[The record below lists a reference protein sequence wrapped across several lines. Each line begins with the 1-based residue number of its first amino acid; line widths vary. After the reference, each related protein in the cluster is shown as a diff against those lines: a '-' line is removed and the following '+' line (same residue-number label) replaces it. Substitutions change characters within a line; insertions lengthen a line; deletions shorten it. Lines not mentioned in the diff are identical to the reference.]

1 MLKQLEFE
9 FRRVIKIGFLL
20 LFLGSVLT
28 AIRDGNAA
36 TYTPPA
42 GVPTP
47 SFASNFV
54 VIDQINNG
62 NDTTGY
68 GNVGYEYQVSSTQIT
83 VDDWVAFLN
92 AVDRNNPNSTYKGDN
107 TGDGSHPE
115 WSSWTAYEHNGSSWQ
130 VKSPYNNGNVG
141 DLSASDA
148 GNLPIDGLSLNQV
161 ARYMNW
167 LATGSVNSGA
177 FTFSGTSGNSSIA
190 TFNPNYPGP
199 RLPLED
205 ELYKAMYWNK
215 NTGQYTD
222 YPNGSNTAPSPASID
237 TTTGI
242 YTSSASTV
250 LFGSWSGGSNASWA
264 QVKQGTGNKWG
275 LYDMGGN
282 RHETTLRPTAT
293 STTILRGASAFDDIS
308 LSHKSARNASR
319 TADEHLVSV
328 GYRVWMGVTVASGKI
343 SVTKQVTGGADASR
357 NFTFNLKCVGST
369 LYDKLFTLKHG
380 QTFTSEPIP
389 STTKCT
395 VTETA
400 PSAAPS
406 GYSYGAAVYTHNGSS
421 STTPPELT
429 VGASGSTVALTVTNP
444 LQTACAINAFT
455 ITPSCNNNGTA
466 GTAAD
471 DYRTFTLNLSGTGVA
486 ATYNLS
492 SNNSGVLTPTSGSY
506 GTATNFRL
514 QKGSGATAG
523 DGVVYTLT
531 ATDATSSS
539 CTRTATVSD
548 TGSCSPTGTLR
559 VRKTVTNPPAGF
571 SSPNFNI
578 AVDCSDNTF
587 DQNFTLAHGA
597 TRDITGIP
605 AGTTCSVTE
614 TTPLPTAPAGYEYGT
629 PAIAPSGAQTIVAN
643 TTTEIVVTNPLNS
656 VSCPTITVTPNPL
669 PNGTVG
675 VAYNASPSASASS
688 GGPYTY
694 TWSAAGLPT
703 GMNVNAGT
711 GAVSGIPSATGNA
724 TVTASTTVAGQ
735 TCSGSTPLSVTAAPT
750 GLLRVTKTVTGKPA
764 GFTSPDFSVVVDCS
778 VNSFD
783 QTLTLAD
790 GATRTIGGIPTG
802 TTCTVTEASPLP
814 AAPAGYDYAAPVITP
829 SGVQIIGNGTTVAV
843 TVTNPLTLKQGSLQ
857 LGKSVSGQPAG
868 FTSPDYTLHVDCSDN
883 SFDQDVLI
891 KAAENKTISNIPHGT
906 TCTVTE
912 PTQPAPP
919 AGYSYGTA
927 VITPASVTIV
937 GDSSVSV
944 SVLNPLEGN
953 CTINAPTVTTQC
965 YSNGTSSTADD
976 TFGFRINTSGTF
988 VAPTYDIQSGT
999 LAVQD
1004 VPYGVEAGTYG
1015 NFLISGGAVNT
1026 TLTDSNKAACQL
1038 NNVALT
1044 PPAPCSAP
1052 PPTCATVTN
1061 KAKVSALTGTD
1072 QNPGND
1078 EDGVSLGA
1086 NCATPP
1092 QIDLELVKTA
1102 SVNTIKRGDTLVYTL
1117 TLTNKGP
1124 DDANDV
1130 QVKDLLPAGLSYVSS
1145 QAERGSYDATSGI
1158 WLVGKVAN
1166 GVPVKLKIT
1175 VRAD

>member
-36 TYTPPA
+36 SYTPPS

-47 SFASNFV
+47 SYANNFV
-54 VIDQINNG
+54 VVDNPG
-62 NDTTGY
+62 NADDSTGY
-68 GNVGYEYQVSSTQIT
+68 GGVSYSYMVSATQIT
-83 VDDWVAFLN
+83 VQDWVDFLN
-92 AVDRNNPNSTYKGDN
+92 DIGVTGSNDLGLGPMDPNHSDCDNPWCYS
-107 TGDGSHPE
+107 PF
-115 WSSWTAYEHNGSSWQ
+115 AYSGGSWQ
-130 VKSPYNNGNVG
+130 VTSFNQNGMS
-141 DLSASDA
+141 LSASDA
-148 GNLPIDGLSLNQV
+148 AKLPVDWRSLNNV
-161 ARYMNW
+161 ARYLNW
-167 LATGSVNSGA
+167 MATGSIDSGA
-177 FTFSGTSGNSSIA
+177 FTFTNNGGPKGNWPIA
-190 TFNPNYPGP
+190 SFNGAYPGP

-205 ELYKAMYWNK
+205 ELYKAMYRRTGAT
-215 NTGQYTD
+215 NTYNT
-222 YPNGSNTAPSPASID
+222 YPLGSSTPPLAVSDPNSGMHYSSSNGSVGGALTGVFGHGEGGLYAQVGQETGNPW
-237 TTTGI
+237 GI
-242 YTSSASTV
+242 YD
-250 LFGSWSGGSNASWA
+250 F
-264 QVKQGTGNKWG
+264 
-275 LYDMGGN
+275 GGN
-282 RHETTLRPTAT
+282 RHETTLNPGDTA
-293 STTILRGASAFDDIS
+293 TTILRGASAFSNLSD
-308 LSHKSARNASR
+308 SHKTVRQSLDASR
-319 TADEHLVSV
+319 RYLSI
-328 GYRVWMGVTVASGKI
+328 GYRVWMGVTQPSGRV
-343 SVTKQVTGGADASR
+343 SVTKQVTGGTDSTR
-357 NFTFNLKCVGST
+357 NFTITLDCTGT
-369 LYDKLFTLKHG
+369 LYDKTFVLRHN
-380 QTFTSEPIP
+380 QTYTSDFIP
-389 STTKCT
+389 QGTSCT
-395 VTETA
+395 VSE
-400 PSAAPS
+400 AAPS
-406 GYSYGAAVYTHNGSS
+406 GAPAGYTYGTPVYSPASV
-421 STTPPELT
+421 T
-429 VGASGSTVALTVTNP
+429 VGNATTVAVTVTNP
-444 LQTACAINAFT
+444 LQAACSINSFT
-455 ITPSCNNNGTA
+455 VTSACNNNGTA

-471 DYRTFTLNLSGTGVA
+471 DYRTFSLNLSGTGVA

-492 SNNSGVLTPTSGSY
+492 ANNSGVLTPTSGSY
-506 GTATNFRL
+506 STATNFRL
-514 QKGSGATAG
+514 QNGSAG
-523 DGVVYTLT
+523 NGTVYTLT

-571 SSPNFNI
+571 TSPDFNI

-802 TTCTVTEASPLP
+802 TTCTVTEPSPLP

-927 VITPASVTIV
+927 VIAPASVTIV

-988 VAPTYDIQSGT
+988 VAPTYDIQAGT

-1004 VPYGVEAGTYG
+1004 VPYGVDAGTYG
-1015 NFLISGGAVNT
+1015 NFLISGGVVNA
-1026 TLTDSNKAACQL
+1026 TLTDSNKATCQL

>member
-1 MLKQLEFE
+1 MK
-9 FRRVIKIGFLL
+9 IKYFNFLMAILL
-20 LFLGSVLT
+20 LFGFSISSAMAEECTGPGGGTGGVGQPGRWVT
-28 AIRDGNAA
+28 IAA
-36 TYTPPA
+36 D
-42 GVPTP
+42 
-47 SFASNFV
+47 SNP
-54 VIDQINNG
+54 
-62 NDTTGY
+62 NDSRTGY
-68 GNVGYEYQVSSTQIT
+68 GRVTYEYSMLERPVT
-83 VDDWVAFLN
+83 VAEYVTFLN
-92 AVDRNNPNSTYKGDN
+92 AVDPDGNGNFEGALVQYELVGYSGGQWRTLAYTGCNPSVSQSFTAAQTGEMLISLVSMNQAARYANWVATGNINQGAYRFASTSANAGNSNIISIDSTYQGIRLPNENEYYKAAYWDPIARVYNRYGTTSLDGSGDAITGAPGSTGIISSTKHPFPFDYGTDGRGN
-107 TGDGSHPE
+107 CMVYVRSGQGGRSAYGISNLVGGFHDMMHPNNFGTGNMVLRPDNQFSNSAVSGTGDGLGVFPYEHQRSTWRWDGVPIDTFY
-115 WSSWTAYEHNGSSWQ
+115 SSPSFRLVQSPSACSLGSLTVTKAVTGKPSGFSSPNFPITVNCDGTAYDQ
-130 VKSPYNNGNVG
+130 
-141 DLSASDA
+141 
-148 GNLPIDGLSLNQV
+148 
-161 ARYMNW
+161 
-167 LATGSVNSGA
+167 
-177 FTFSGTSGNSSIA
+177 
-190 TFNPNYPGP
+190 
-199 RLPLED
+199 
-205 ELYKAMYWNK
+205 
-215 NTGQYTD
+215 
-222 YPNGSNTAPSPASID
+222 
-237 TTTGI
+237 
-242 YTSSASTV
+242 
-250 LFGSWSGGSNASWA
+250 
-264 QVKQGTGNKWG
+264 
-275 LYDMGGN
+275 
-282 RHETTLRPTAT
+282 
-293 STTILRGASAFDDIS
+293 
-308 LSHKSARNASR
+308 
-319 TADEHLVSV
+319 
-328 GYRVWMGVTVASGKI
+328 
-343 SVTKQVTGGADASR
+343 
-357 NFTFNLKCVGST
+357 TFNLQDGGSKTISNIPEGTSCTITEGT
-369 LYDKLFTLKHG
+369 LPTPPTGYVYGTPVI
-380 QTFTSEPIP
+380 TP
-389 STTKCT
+389 STI
-395 VTETA
+395 
-400 PSAAPS
+400 SI
-406 GYSYGAAVYTHNGSS
+406 
-421 STTPPELT
+421 
-429 VGASGSTVALTVTNP
+429 VGATTSTVAITNP

-514 QKGSGATAG
+514 QNASAG
-523 DGVVYTLT
+523 NSITYTLT

-578 AVDCSDNTF
+578 AVDCSNDTF
-587 DQNFTLAHGA
+587 DQNFTLAHSA

-643 TTTEIVVTNPLNS
+643 TTTEVVVTNPLNS

-675 VAYNASPSASASS
+675 VAYNASLSASASS

-694 TWSAAGLPT
+694 TWSAVGLPT
-703 GMNVNAGT
+703 GMSVNAGS
-711 GAVSGIPSATGNA
+711 GAVSGTPGATGNA

-735 TCSGSTPLSVTAAPT
+735 TCSGSTPLSVAAAPT
-750 GLLRVTKTVTGKPA
+750 GSLSVTKAVTGKPV
-764 GFTSPDFSVVVDCS
+764 GFSSPNFSVVVDCS
-778 VNSFD
+778 VDSFD
-783 QTLTLAD
+783 QTLTVAD
-790 GATRTIGGIPTG
+790 DHIATINSIPTG
-802 TTCTVTEASPLP
+802 TTCTVTEPTVP
-814 AAPAGYDYAAPVITP
+814 AAPAGYDYGTPVITP
-829 SGVQIIGNGTTVAV
+829 SGEQTISTGTTIAV
-843 TVTNPLTLKQGSLQ
+843 TVTNPLTLKKGSLQ

-927 VITPASVTIV
+927 VIAPASVTIV

-988 VAPTYDIQSGT
+988 VAPTYDIQAGT

-1004 VPYGVEAGTYG
+1004 VPYGVDAGTYG
-1015 NFLISGGAVNT
+1015 DFLISGGAVNA

>member
-1 MLKQLEFE
+1 MLICCSQLLSFASADT
-9 FRRVIKIGFLL
+9 LPL
-20 LFLGSVLT
+20 
-28 AIRDGNAA
+28 
-36 TYTPPA
+36 PA
-42 GVPTP
+42 GVPAP
-47 SFASNFV
+47 SFVNNMV
-54 VIDQINNG
+54 VIDSPG
-62 NDTTGY
+62 NTDDSATGY
-68 GNVGYEYQVSSTQIT
+68 GGVAYKYRVSATQIT
-83 VDDWVAFLN
+83 VGDWVAFLN
-92 AVDRNNPNSTYKGDN
+92 AIGV
-107 TGDGSHPE
+107 TGASDLGLGPMTISHPDCDNGFCH
-115 WSSWTAYEHNGSSWQ
+115 SAFAYSGGSWKVTAFNQNGMS
-130 VKSPYNNGNVG
+130 
-141 DLSASDA
+141 LSASDA
-148 GNLPIDGLSLNQV
+148 ANLPIDWLSLNNV
-161 ARYMNW
+161 ARYLNW
-167 LATGSVNSGA
+167 LATGSIDSGA
-177 FTFSGTSGNSSIA
+177 FTFSDDGGPKGNWPIA
-190 TFNPNYPGP
+190 TFNAAYPGP

-205 ELYKAMYWNK
+205 ELYKAMYRNK
-215 NTGQYTD
+215 S
-222 YPNGSNTAPSPASID
+222 SNTYNVYPVPGTPTLATASQS
-237 TTTGI
+237 TGLHI
-242 YTSSASTV
+242 ANEGGALTSND
-250 LFGSWSGGSNASWA
+250 SGHDVGAYYA
-264 QVKQGTGNKWG
+264 QVGLETGNPWG
-275 LYDMGGN
+275 VYDFGGN
-282 RHETTLRPTAT
+282 RHETTLNPSDTA
-293 STTILRGASAFDDIS
+293 TTILRGAAAFGKIS
-308 LSHKSARNASR
+308 QSDRNVRNSLPAGR
-319 TADEHLVSV
+319 RYVSI
-328 GYRVWMGVTVASGKI
+328 GYRVWMGVSAPSGLI
-343 SVTKQVTGGADASR
+343 RITKQVTGGTDTQ
-357 NFTFNLKCVGST
+357 NFTFNLDCTGT
-369 LYDKLFTLKHG
+369 LYDKNGILLKHG
-380 QTFTSEPIP
+380 QTYESDSIPTSING
-389 STTKCT
+389 TATQCT
-395 VTETA
+395 VTEVA
-400 PSAAPS
+400 PTAPS
-406 GYSYGAAVYTHNGSS
+406 GYSYGTVTYSPSQTVAVG
-421 STTPPELT
+421 STTQT
-429 VGASGSTVALTVTNP
+429 ITVTNP

-492 SNNSGVLTPTSGSY
+492 SNNSGVLTRTSGSY
-506 GTATNFRL
+506 GAATNFRL
-514 QKGSGATAG
+514 QNGSAG
-523 DGVVYTLT
+523 NGTVYTLT

-571 SSPNFNI
+571 TSPDFNI

-711 GAVSGIPSATGNA
+711 GAVSGTPSATGNA
-724 TVTASTTVAGQ
+724 TITARTTVAGQ

-750 GLLRVTKTVTGKPA
+750 GSLSVTKAVTGKPA
-764 GFTSPDFSVVVDCS
+764 SFTSPDFSVVVDCS
-778 VNSFD
+778 VDSFD
-783 QTLTLAD
+783 QTLTVAD
-790 GATRTIGGIPTG
+790 GATATINSIPTG
-802 TTCTVTEASPLP
+802 TTCTVTEPTVP
-814 AAPAGYDYAAPVITP
+814 AAPAGYDYGTPVITP
-829 SGVQIIGNGTTVAV
+829 SGEQTISTGTTVAV

-988 VAPTYDIQSGT
+988 VAPTYDIQAGI

-1015 NFLISGGAVNT
+1015 NFLISGGAVNA

-1078 EDGVSLGA
+1078 EDGASLGA

>member
-1 MLKQLEFE
+1 MLICCSQL
-9 FRRVIKIGFLL
+9 L
-20 LFLGSVLT
+20 
-28 AIRDGNAA
+28 
-36 TYTPPA
+36 
-42 GVPTP
+42 
-47 SFASNFV
+47 SFASADTLPLPPIAGFPSPSFVNSMV
-54 VIDQINNG
+54 VIDQPG
-62 NDTTGY
+62 NADDSTGY
-68 GNVGYEYQVSSTQIT
+68 GGVNHKYRVSATQIT
-83 VDDWVAFLN
+83 VQDWVEFLN
-92 AVDRNNPNSTYKGDN
+92 DIEDRLGLNATTWGFGPMNGPNGYTPDCNNDWCYQPYAKSGSNWVVTSFN
-107 TGDGSHPE
+107 T
-115 WSSWTAYEHNGSSWQ
+115 NGVS
-130 VKSPYNNGNVG
+130 
-141 DLSASDA
+141 LSASEA
-148 GNLPIDGLSLNQV
+148 ANLPIDWISMNMA
-161 ARYMNW
+161 ARYLNW
-167 LATGSVNSGA
+167 LATGNPDQGA
-177 FTFSGTSGNSSIA
+177 FTFSSTSGQPQGNWDIASFNSS
-190 TFNPNYPGP
+190 YPGA

-205 ELYKAMYWNK
+205 ELYKAMYRSNVS
-215 NTGQYTD
+215 NTYYN
-222 YPNGSNTAPSPASID
+222 YPLGSNSLPVA
-237 TTTGI
+237 
-242 YTSSASTV
+242 SSATDSA
-250 LFGSWSGGSNASWA
+250 LHYSGVGGALINIFDGRDSAMYA
-264 QVKQGTGNKWG
+264 QVGQEMGNPWG
-275 LYDMGGN
+275 VRDVGGN
-282 RHETTLRPTAT
+282 RHETTLNPSSLLHTL
-293 STTILRGASAFDDIS
+293 IRGSSAFQAASVSLKTSRQTQDDNDGNGPFRANKRF
-308 LSHKSARNASR
+308 LSI
-319 TADEHLVSV
+319 
-328 GYRVWMGVTVASGKI
+328 GYRVWAGVSASSGLI
-343 SVTKQVTGGADASR
+343 RITKTVTGGTDTQ
-357 NFTFNLKCVGST
+357 NFTFNLDCAGT
-369 LYDKLFTLKHG
+369 LYDKTGILLKHG
-380 QTFTSEPIP
+380 QTWESDSIPTGTS
-389 STTKCT
+389 CT
-395 VTETA
+395 VTEAT
-400 PSAAPS
+400 PTAPS
-406 GYSYGAAVYTHNGSS
+406 GYSYGTVTYSPSQAVSVGNG
-421 STTPPELT
+421 TTQT
-429 VGASGSTVALTVTNP
+429 ITVTNP

-471 DYRTFTLNLSGTGVA
+471 DYRTFSLNLSGTGVA

-492 SNNSGVLTPTSGSY
+492 ANNSGVLTPTSGSY
-506 GTATNFRL
+506 GAATNFRL
-514 QKGSGATAG
+514 QNGSAG
-523 DGVVYTLT
+523 NGTVYTLT

-571 SSPNFNI
+571 TSPNFNI

-675 VAYNASPSASASS
+675 VAYNASPSASAST

-802 TTCTVTEASPLP
+802 TTCTVIEPSPLP

-843 TVTNPLTLKQGSLQ
+843 TVTNPLTLKQGGLQ

-912 PTQPAPP
+912 PTQPTPP

-965 YSNGTSSTADD
+965 YSNGTSSAADD

-988 VAPTYDIQSGT
+988 VAPTYDIQAGT

-1004 VPYGVEAGTYG
+1004 VPYGVDAGTYG
-1015 NFLISGGAVNT
+1015 NFLISGGEVNA